1 MEIKV
6 EDFEKEFEKSLKR
19 IKAFSKITNNSNEV
33 FMKIK
38 SELFVLK
45 TRLAKEM
52 PMKIHTLLLITLF
65 NVVFAPGPFGLDFET
80 IIQSLKF

>member
-1 MEIKV
+1 MEIEV
-6 EDFEKEFEKSLKR
+6 EDFEKEFEKSLKH

-45 TRLAKEM
+45 TRLATNGGNANEN
-52 PMKIHTLLLITLF
+52 TYTAF
-65 NVVFAPGPFGLDFET
+65 DN
-80 IIQSLKF
+80 II

>member
-45 TRLAKEM
+45 TRLANGGANEN
-52 PMKIHTLLLITLF
+52 TYTAF
-65 NVVFAPGPFGLDFET
+65 DN
-80 IIQSLKF
+80 II